1 MVIFIHPFFLQGGD
15 TPAVIGAGLPNITGS
30 IAQISETFSRYASSV
45 NNSALYKSA
54 NTPSSGSTPVEAD
67 VSDTGTLAFNAS
79 RSNSIY
85 GASDTVQPPAI
96 SFIPQIKY

>member
-1 MVIFIHPFFLQGGD
+1 MGGD
-15 TPAVIGAGLPNITGS
+15 SVGVVAPGLPNITGS
-30 IAQISETFSRYASSV
+30 IAQISETFSRHASSA

-54 NTPSSGSTPVEAD
+54 NTPSGGNTPLEAD

-96 SFIPQIKY
+96 SLIPQIKY

>member
-1 MVIFIHPFFLQGGD
+1 MQGGD
-15 TPAVIGAGLPNITGS
+15 TPAIIAAGLPNITGS
-30 IAQISETFSRYASSV
+30 IAQISETFSSHASSA

-54 NTPSSGSTPVEAD
+54 NTPSGDNTPREAD

-96 SFIPQIKY
+96 SFIPQIKF